1 MTTWRGIEV
10 MSRRAYDV
18 QIRTPPILDGAAPS
32 DREIKGARTLYMAD
46 KKTLNAWRKLRGLE
60 AKELGEVEESMAS
73 ISLVLVGIVVVAV
86 VPFFVMF
93 LL

>member
-1 MTTWRGIEV
+1 LKLFNITN
-10 MSRRAYDV
+10 
-18 QIRTPPILDGAAPS
+18 PIA
-32 DREIKGARTLYMAD
+32 
-46 KKTLNAWRKLRGLE
+46 RGLALGTSGHTLGVAA